1 MQKVEKCWKFWRTYI
16 ADRRKEQN
24 IDNYMCDVAK
34 GWGVSYTYMCTIRT
48 KYLIFYVYYKN
59 KILYVYY
66 IKEQNIDN
74 YVWRL

>member
-1 MQKVEKCWKFWRTYI
+1 
-16 ADRRKEQN
+16 
-24 IDNYMCDVAK
+24 MCDVAK

-74 YVWRL
+74 YV